1 MPSEI
6 HYGNYLQLDKILQA
20 QFPESDKL
28 KQHAHDEMLFII
40 IHQSYEL
47 WFKQLL
53 YEVRSVN
60 EVMEK
65 PSLNDNSPELQTVV
79 HRLSRCVTILKLL
92 VQIVPSLRLSKIPRF
107 FCASIGISGTLMIRP
122 MKVAHGFSAIGCS

>member
-20 QFPESDKL
+20 QFPESEKL
-28 KQHAHDEMLFII
+28 QQHAHDEMLFII
-40 IHQSYEL
+40 IHQAYEL

-53 YEVRSVN
+53 YEVSSVN
-60 EVMEK
+60 EIMQK

-79 HRLSRCVTILKLL
+79 HRLSRCGVILKVLVQQIDAMETMTPLGLL
-92 VQIVPSLRLSKIPRF
+92 V
-107 FCASIGISGTLMIRP
+107 
-122 MKVAHGFSAIGCS
+122 